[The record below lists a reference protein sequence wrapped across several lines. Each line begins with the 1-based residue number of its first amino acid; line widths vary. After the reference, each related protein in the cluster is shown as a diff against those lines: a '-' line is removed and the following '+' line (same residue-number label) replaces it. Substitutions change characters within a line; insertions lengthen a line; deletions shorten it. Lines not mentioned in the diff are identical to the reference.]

1 MIVYNITMKV
11 DLSIENEWVQWQ
23 REEHIPEIMET
34 GLFTE
39 YKFFRLLEQDET
51 EGITYVIQFFASS
64 MEKYQSY
71 IEKYAP
77 LLRKKAAEKWNDQF
91 VGFRTIMQVVQ

>member
-11 DLSIENEWVQWQ
+11 APLIEKEWVQWQ
-23 REEHIPEIMET
+23 REEHIPEIMTT

-51 EGITYVIQFFASS
+51 EGITYVIQYFAPSLES
-64 MEKYQSY
+64 YQQY
-71 IEKYAP
+71 IKKFAP
-77 LLRKKAAEKWNDQF
+77 LFRKKAIDKWNDRF
-91 VGFRTIMQVVQ
+91 IAFRTIMQIVQ